1 MKELINSILKA
12 ETEAES
18 MINKAK
24 ADADL
29 IEQQTNIQ
37 VQQIRDS
44 VAKDVKNARRDA
56 ASKIN
61 EDAQNLYNKRLNAA
75 NSQGQALLE
84 KALAKMD
91 EVSDFIIARVIDGNS

>member
-56 ASKIN
+56 A
-61 EDAQNLYNKRLNAA
+61 